1 MAMIDWQKDCV
12 QTMWHLSVLER
23 RKRNFRLTEDER
35 QDMIA
40 LLKDNVARYVRMATQ
55 KTAGQR
61 GNVGDL
67 DFDTIDMTAMT
78 YEEYKAIGRCPRC
91 GKEPFGIMCTAQ
103 TACTRNAVDAARRKA
118 MRTDAPKAG
127 NWRVNNL
134 PSKQKPGADHPWR
147 KYNKLIFERRAAT
160 VE

>member
-1 MAMIDWQKDCV
+1 
-12 QTMWHLSVLER
+12 
-23 RKRNFRLTEDER
+23 
-35 QDMIA
+35 
-40 LLKDNVARYVRMATQ
+40 
-55 KTAGQR
+55 
-61 GNVGDL
+61 
-67 DFDTIDMTAMT
+67 MT

-91 GKEPFGIMCTAQ
+91 GKEPFGHYVYCADCLYKMTVYRITHPKTAAQKARMKERHDACITRRREAGLCIQCGKPVKDEIHSRCTVCRAK
-103 TACTRNAVDAARRKA
+103 NAVDAARRKA

>member
-23 RKRNFRLTEDER
+23 RKRNFRLTEDDR

-40 LLKDNVARYVRMATQ
+40 MLKDNVARYVRMATQ

-78 YEEYKAIGRCPRC
+78 IIIA
-91 GKEPFGIMCTAQ
+91 
-103 TACTRNAVDAARRKA
+103 AVDLCLDEQTFGRMPDKIDGDVLR
-118 MRTDAPKAG
+118 
-127 NWRVNNL
+127 
-134 PSKQKPGADHPWR
+134 
-147 KYNKLIFERRAAT
+147 
-160 VE
+160 